1 MNESTILIIIIRII
15 KITTTNDNKT
25 HNNNTK
31 QRIKTKLG
39 ESIILSFSEQDPKK
53 INAVRRI
60 INFSD
65 ILDFNLGI

>member
-1 MNESTILIIIIRII
+1 MAY
-15 KITTTNDNKT
+15 
-25 HNNNTK
+25 NTAP
-31 QRIKTKLG
+31 RIKTKLG